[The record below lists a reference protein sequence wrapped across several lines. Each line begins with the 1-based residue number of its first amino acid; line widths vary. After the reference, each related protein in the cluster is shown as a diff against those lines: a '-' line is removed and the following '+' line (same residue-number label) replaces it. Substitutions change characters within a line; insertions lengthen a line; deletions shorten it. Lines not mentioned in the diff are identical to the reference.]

1 MNWSLVWW
9 FFGVCATLTALKFVI
24 VLFRSIFNKETM
36 QNAIETA
43 GNKISE
49 TSEKMTEKIKE
60 KAAERRVRKEE
71 EKKNGSQVIKGYIQ

>member
-1 MNWSLVWW
+1 
-9 FFGVCATLTALKFVI
+9 
-24 VLFRSIFNKETM
+24 M